1 MIVEEA
7 QKDRALNGMS
17 RPIISME
24 NLEKSWKQI
33 SSFLKKPETEADLMD
48 LTEFSEEIYEKIHGD
63 KTHPLYSLYKVAE
76 SLIVQYED
84 DHFTEP
90 DTTPA
95 DYLRLFMEQHELKQ
109 ADLVNRGL
117 ASSGVVSELLSGKR
131 EFSKRH
137 IQILSDLF
145 RCSPAIFFPR
155 KGLRPQPNA
164 EPTP

>member
-1 MIVEEA
+1 
-7 QKDRALNGMS
+7 
-17 RPIISME
+17 ME
-24 NLEKSWKQI
+24 
-33 SSFLKKPETEADLMD
+33 
-48 LTEFSEEIYEKIHGD
+48 LTEFSEEIYEKIDGD

-84 DHFTEP
+84 DHFPKP

-155 KGLRPQPNA
+155 KGSRPKPND